1 MNHKAKATIEQFAM
15 LRQGDTVTA
24 AVSGGADSV
33 ALLDF
38 LCSISEYDL
47 TIRACH
53 LNHCLRGAESD
64 RDEQLVRTMCR
75 EYGVPLDVCR
85 VEIKPLARERGTSIE
100 TTARAE
106 RYAFFEQLAEQYD
119 SKIATAHTLS
129 DTAETVFLNLSRGT
143 GITGL
148 CGIPPMRGAIIR
160 PLIACTRE
168 EIERYCSEH
177 DLCYVTDSTNL
188 SDDYTRNHIRHN
200 IMPQLGRINPN
211 ALGAIGRMTDTLR
224 LDADYLH
231 QQAETEAERCRT
243 GGGFLQTELKNL
255 HPAVRSRIIAGLLE
269 THNIERSAERIGLID
284 EMVMGSKRHVL
295 QVERSWYIAV
305 RDGILRAE
313 HRIKRKTE
321 PLEPAAVKKN
331 TIDGR
336 TIALG
341 KGKIVTFSV
350 INYEDYEIF
359 KNNTDLVLK
368 NTVDYDKI
376 NADIFLRSR
385 QAGDKMKPANRG
397 CTKTLK
403 KLFSELALEHR
414 ERLCVA
420 ADSAGVLFVENIGV
434 DERVKVDRNTRN
446 VLTFTISNRKIT
458 EGDRH
463 DR

>member
-1 MNHKAKATIEQFAM
+1 MNHKAKETIEQFAM

-38 LCSISEYDL
+38 LCSLSNYDL
-47 TIRACH
+47 KIRACH

-64 RDEQLVRTMCR
+64 RDEQLVRTMCK
-75 EYGVPLDVCR
+75 EYGVPLEVRR
-85 VEIKPLARERGTSIE
+85 VEIKPIARERGTSIE

-106 RYAFFEQLAEQYD
+106 RYAFFDELAKKTNG
-119 SKIATAHTLS
+119 KIATAHTLS
-129 DTAETVFLNLSRGT
+129 DTAETVLLNLSRGT

-148 CGIPPMRGAIIR
+148 CGIPPIRGAVIR

-168 EIERYCSEH
+168 EIERYCSDH
-177 DLCYVTDSTNL
+177 GLCFVTDSTNL

-200 IMPQLGRINPN
+200 IIPQLGRVNAN
-211 ALGAIGRMTDTLR
+211 ALGCIGRMTDTLR
-224 LDADYLH
+224 LDAQYLK
-231 QQAETEAERCRT
+231 QQAQRQAELCREDT
-243 GGGFLQTELKNL
+243 GFRQKELQVL
-255 HPAVRSRIIAGLLE
+255 HPAIRSRIIAQMLE
-269 THNIERSAERIGLID
+269 DHHIERSAERIGLID
-284 EMVMGSKRHVL
+284 QMVMGGKRHVL
-295 QVERSWYIAV
+295 QVERSWYIAI
-305 RDGILRAE
+305 RDGILCAE
-313 HRIKRKTE
+313 HRTRRKSE
-321 PLEPAAVKKN
+321 PLQPAAVKKN
-331 TIDGR
+331 RIDGT

-341 KGKIVTFSV
+341 EGKTVTFSV
-350 INYEDYEIF
+350 LNYEDYEIF

-368 NTVDYDKI
+368 NAADYDKI

-420 ADSAGVLFVENIGV
+420 ADRLGVVFVENIGV
-434 DERVKVDRNTRN
+434 DERVKIDQKTHN
-446 VLTFTISNRKIT
+446 VLTFTIAQAENNGGRQV
-458 EGDRH
+458 
-463 DR
+463 